1 MKYID
6 VPNSFWLI
14 SYQSLVARNSWTFV
28 SQTLICWIPWIVDFP
43 LCILPSIP
51 WPLDYFKVFPL
62 SHEVW
67 VNEVWLFLFL
77 YRYFV
82 VHWPCMQTTCCVLTF
97 VEQHAMRASG
107 SWGQRSVIDKNQ
119 VFISPYSFFS
129 IYFLQIAIQ
138 CWVDLCS
145 QQMIKYRLFDFQG

>member
-28 SQTLICWIPWIVDFP
+28 SQTPICWIVAFS

-51 WPLDYFKVFPL
+51 WPLDYCKVFHL

-119 VFISPYSFFS
+119 VFHITVLLLFNL
-129 IYFLQIAIQ
+129 FLTN
-138 CWVDLCS
+138 CNSMLGRFMFPTNDKV
-145 QQMIKYRLFDFQG
+145 

>member
-1 MKYID
+1 MLWFKYSSWVEYKIYTCTQ
-6 VPNSFWLI
+6 FF
-14 SYQSLVARNSWTFV
+14 LVHILSVFCSKEQLNFC
-28 SQTLICWIPWIVDFP
+28 ICWIPWIVTFS

-51 WPLDYFKVFPL
+51 WPLDYCKVFPL

-77 YRYFV
+77 CRYCV
-82 VHWPCMQTTCCVLTF
+82 VHWPCMQTTCCVSTF

-119 VFISPYSFFS
+119 VFHITLLLLFN
-129 IYFLQIAIQ
+129 IFLTN
-138 CWVDLCS
+138 CNSMLGRFMFPTNDKV
-145 QQMIKYRLFDFQG
+145 